1 MKLIF
6 EIFTASKTIFD
17 TSDALRFGNML
28 CESKDVDGTEIK
40 VLDACKNGVELEIEV
55 EILNKGNRGVAVINC
70 MDQIKR
76 KRVL

>member
-1 MKLIF
+1 
-6 EIFTASKTIFD
+6 
-17 TSDALRFGNML
+17 ML